1 MEEEKVPEK
10 VINGIFRNTRPVGN
24 PEKDV
29 RTSSGGTHHR
39 SQEYGDRGDEQK
51 AEKKGDVL

>member
-1 MEEEKVPEK
+1 VEDKKVPK
-10 VINGIFRNTRPVGN
+10 KFLNGIFHNTRPVGK

-39 SQEYGDRGDEQK
+39 SQEYGDGGDDQK
-51 AEKKGDVL
+51 TEKKEDVL